1 MTKATVREL
10 KELKGKR
17 TFIRVDHN
25 VPQDDSGK
33 ITDDTRIRESLGTI
47 RYCLDKGAR
56 VILCSHLGRPKSKAD
71 KQYSIK
77 PVVERLRTL
86 LNGVKIAMS
95 SDCIGPDVEAAIAKL
110 KDGEILYLENIRFY
124 KEETDNDVAFAK
136 KLAKLCDYYVNDA
149 FGAAHRAHA
158 STEGIAKFVPAVAG
172 FLMEKEIKILGEAI
186 SNPKRPLTIIMGGKK
201 VSDKIPVIDNLLKI
215 ADNILIGG
223 GMTYTFAKAA
233 GGKVGNSIVDGE
245 SLEYCRNL
253 PKVAKEKKVN
263 LYIPIDCIAADK
275 FANDA
280 KTRCVSPTDIPEGW
294 EGLDIGPKS
303 IETYKGILAKSGTII
318 WNGPVG
324 VFEMPTFANGTK
336 QIGEAVASSKAVTIA
351 GGGDTAAAV
360 VKFGFGDRFT
370 HISTGGGASLELLE
384 GKILPGIA
392 ALNNMDGKIKGNK
405 L

>member
-10 KELKGKR
+10 KNLKSKKV
-17 TFIRVDHN
+17 FIRVDHN
-25 VPQDDSGK
+25 VPQEDNGA

-56 VILCSHLGRPKSKAD
+56 VILCSHLGRPKSNAD
-71 KQYSIK
+71 TQYTVK

-86 LNGVKIAMS
+86 LEGVKITMAK
-95 SDCIGPDVEAAIAKL
+95 DCIGPDVEAAIAEL

-124 KEETDNDVAFAK
+124 KEETDNDTAFSK
-136 KLAKLCDYYVNDA
+136 KLATLCDYYVNDA

-186 SNPKRPLTIIMGGKK
+186 NNPKRPLTVIMGGKK
-201 VSDKIPVIDNLLKI
+201 VSDKIPVIDNLLEI

-223 GMTYTFAKAA
+223 GMTYTFAKSA
-233 GGKVGNSIVDGE
+233 GGKVGNSIVDND
-245 SLEYCRNL
+245 SLEYCKAL
-253 PKVAKEKKVN
+253 PKVAKDRKVSF
-263 LYIPIDCIAADK
+263 YIPTDCIIADA
-275 FANDA
+275 FSNDA
-280 KTRCVSPTDIPEGW
+280 NTRVCSPTEIPDGW
-294 EGLDIGPKS
+294 EGLDIGPKT
-303 IETYKGILAKSGTII
+303 IETYKSVLAKSGTII

-324 VFEMPTFANGTK
+324 VFEMETFANATK
-336 QIGEAVASSKAVTIA
+336 QIGEAVASSNAVTIA

-370 HISTGGGASLELLE
+370 HISTGGGANLELLE
-384 GKILPGIA
+384 GKVLPGIM
-392 ALNNMDGKIKGNK
+392 ALNNMEDK